1 MEEKAIKNLITF
13 LEIMIEILIKL
24 LKISKILQKNK
35 KEKEKLFQVFITKSQ
50 TSILE
55 VNQLIG
61 IKGLIQNLDLM
72 KQVKLN
78 QIKVNPES

>member
-78 QIKVNPES
+78 QIKLNPES

>member
-35 KEKEKLFQVFITKSQ
+35 NEKEKLFQVFITKSK

-78 QIKVNPES
+78 QIKLNPES

>member
-1 MEEKAIKNLITF
+1 MHLSQNILMEEKAIKNLITF

-55 VNQLIG
+55 VN
-61 IKGLIQNLDLM
+61 
-72 KQVKLN
+72 
-78 QIKVNPES
+78 

>member
-55 VNQLIG
+55 VN
-61 IKGLIQNLDLM
+61 
-72 KQVKLN
+72 
-78 QIKVNPES
+78 